1 MALGI
6 GNAIPLAGR
15 RGTDHV
21 TRYGDERRRTDRDI
35 RTGLKRKS
43 RLHPKRGARNMRAL
57 PRVNELFDM
66 YRSIEKS

>member
-21 TRYGDERRRTDRDI
+21 TRYGDERRTDRDI
-35 RTGLKRKS
+35 RTGLKWKS

-57 PRVNELFDM
+57 PRVNEFFNM
-66 YRSIEKS
+66 YLSIEKS